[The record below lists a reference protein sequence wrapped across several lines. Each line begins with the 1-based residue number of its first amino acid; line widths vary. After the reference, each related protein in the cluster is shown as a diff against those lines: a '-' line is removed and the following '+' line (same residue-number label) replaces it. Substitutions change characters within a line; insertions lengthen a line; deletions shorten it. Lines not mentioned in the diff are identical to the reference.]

1 MNDIFE
7 FTEKLYSVRINSPF
21 WLEDAT
27 AKYGIKTKK
36 YGMES
41 FLSNKTVI

>member
-7 FTEKLYSVRINSPF
+7 FTKKAYSVRINSPF
-21 WLEDAT
+21 WLEDAN

-36 YGMES
+36 YDMES